1 VDWCASTRKPAR
13 VPASPAASSTAS
25 GPVPRTMA
33 ASPTDTRP
41 ATPATANTSPGPA
54 TVSRT
59 PVAALEATRLALS
72 IQPVRALTAV
82 SSSALWTNPG
92 TRGVCAGLVVATAA
106 EATTAPA

>member
-1 VDWCASTRKPAR
+1 
-13 VPASPAASSTAS
+13 
-25 GPVPRTMA
+25 
-33 ASPTDTRP
+33 
-41 ATPATANTSPGPA
+41 
-54 TVSRT
+54 
-59 PVAALEATRLALS
+59 VAALEATRLALS